1 MIGIEWIWPFFF
13 WSVHS
18 SYILI
23 PTKKCC
29 VVLQKPVS
37 VDILSSFEPSPCIDT
52 IDYLFSLFINLYFIL
67 VHCFIVFVVTWVFIL
82 LNMINNDLNVVIK
95 TLYYHYIL
103 PFDVILNLTW
113 QLDFQLINDIL
124 LRNCMPV
131 IVWGTKYFIQVG
143 DCFILA
149 FHGKEDKTLYQ
160 K

>member
-1 MIGIEWIWPFFF
+1 MDLAFFF
-13 WSVHS
+13 LLVLL

-113 QLDFQLINDIL
+113 HLDFQLINDIL

-131 IVWGTKYFIQVG
+131 IVGGTNYYIQVG

-149 FHGKEDKTLYQ
+149 FHGEEDKTLYR